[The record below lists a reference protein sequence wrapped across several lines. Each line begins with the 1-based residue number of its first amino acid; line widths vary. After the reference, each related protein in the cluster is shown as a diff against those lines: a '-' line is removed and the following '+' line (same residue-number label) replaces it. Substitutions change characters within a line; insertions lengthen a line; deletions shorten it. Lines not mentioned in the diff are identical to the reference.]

1 MEYQRKLGISEG
13 DFEDILDDLDHRRH
27 KGLEYRHL
35 PDYRHKIE
43 RGTVLI
49 EGDVIRGFPKIPRTL
64 NLENGIPRHF
74 DGDVVVEEK
83 MNGYNTRIA
92 KVKDEVF
99 AFTRGGIICPFTT
112 HKAKK
117 MLPAEEFL
125 SDYPGLMICCEAI
138 GTENPYTTY
147 DYPEVS
153 GFEFRVF
160 DIRECESG
168 ESLEVDERRE
178 ICDAYGMPNVRLFG
192 VYDID
197 EGEGVE
203 KIHET
208 VRDLDK
214 GEREGIVM
222 KSRDVSQQLKY
233 TTSSANQ
240 GNLAFAFALP
250 FDYGQDFMFRRIIR
264 EAFQSV
270 EWEESEEEATER
282 ARELGESI
290 LLSSIDTIK
299 RVQEGEEVG
308 EEHTIRGEPSVIE
321 ETIEHLRDQGLKIVV
336 QNDKRENGE
345 RVVDFMKRM
354 QSSNDKIKSYLD
366 GQIVKE

>member
-1 MEYQRKLGISEG
+1 MEYQRKLGISEE

-49 EGDVIRGFPKIPRTL
+49 EGEVIRGFPKIPRTL

-112 HKAKK
+112 HKARK
-117 MLPAEEFL
+117 MLPVDEFL
-125 SDYPGLMICCEAI
+125 SDNPGLMICCEAI
-138 GTENPYTTY
+138 GPENPYTTY
-147 DYPEVS
+147 NYPEVN

-160 DIRECESG
+160 DVRECESG
-168 ESLEVDERRE
+168 ESLKVEERHE
-178 ICDAYGMPNVRLFG
+178 LCDAYGMPNVRLFG
-192 VYDID
+192 VYDTEESVEEVPEIIKRLDD
-197 EGEGVE
+197 E
-203 KIHET
+203 
-208 VRDLDK
+208 
-214 GEREGIVM
+214 EREGVVM
-222 KSRDVSQQLKY
+222 KSRDASQQLKY

-240 GNLAFAFALP
+240 GNLAYAFALL

-270 EWEESEEEATER
+270 EWEESGEEATER
-282 ARELGESI
+282 AHELGEAI

-299 RVQEGEEVG
+299 KVQRGEEVG
-308 EEHTIRGEPSVIE
+308 EEHTIRGEHDVIE
-321 ETIEHLRDQGLKIVV
+321 ETIEHLKDQGLKIVI
-336 QNDKRENGE
+336 QNDRKENGE

-354 QSSNDKIKSYLD
+354 QSSNDKTKSYLD
-366 GQIVKE
+366 GKIVKE